1 VPAAGPATLIGSMDA
16 FPDIDRQRLAELC
29 RRYHVDLLVTF
40 EEGFT
45 PSFLSANGFGALSL
59 ALEALFGRRIDLLTR
74 DTVESDRNPHFR
86 DTVLGEA
93 RILYAA

>member
-1 VPAAGPATLIGSMDA
+1 
-16 FPDIDRQRLAELC
+16 
-29 RRYHVDLLVTF
+29 
-40 EEGFT
+40 
-45 PSFLSANGFGALSL
+45 
-59 ALEALFGRRIDLLTR
+59 LFGRRIDLLRR